1 MNTIHKLKLRPN
13 PFIDKFYGEFSFQ
26 RLEDIQFY
34 RNIIENGIL
43 TPLIIT
49 PSGFIISGNRRYYC
63 AMRTSKIKDLPVVI
77 MDINEDE
84 VDDYLVVSLQQ
95 YRIKT
100 DIQIAREY
108 EIIGRKYEIRR
119 GKGNEIRNAE
129 GKIERAKL
137 LENLSSVSETTI
149 KRILVSHK
157 LLMELDNLI
166 EEDAW
171 SKLTYI
177 RNDKKKEPNTI
188 FKELE
193 ARKAEREN
201 QKLSKKTNLLINNEF
216 FKIFNINS
224 RDLSNILDDNTIDC
238 VCTSPPYFSGIR
250 TYSED
255 NKEIKNSDFNDEL
268 EQLGHENT
276 PEEYIDKLV
285 VYIRECIR
293 VSKSTG
299 SIWINIA
306 DTRKGGKYYNVPEK
320 LLIALEKENI
330 TTAQKC
336 IWFKNN
342 PPYDN
347 NNVFQP
353 SMEHIFHF
361 VLDPKKYKWRDN
373 WFDEADEF
381 IGNITYGDKDKKRKF
396 RNVFIY
402 PTNKDERN
410 INDGSGFVSS
420 LIETNVINNS
430 YLNKLLRSKGY
441 SLQHNALYSFEI
453 PMICILSTT
462 DKNDSVLDIFS
473 GQSTSGLVAYAHGCR
488 YFGVELSGVYCA
500 QSIVRFEDFVLKNP
514 TISRIDN

>member
-1 MNTIHKLKLRPN
+1 MNTIHKSKLRPN

-34 RNIIENGIL
+34 SNILENGIL
-43 TPLIIT
+43 TPLLIT
-49 PSGFIISGNRRYYC
+49 PSGLIISGNRRYYC
-63 AMRTSKIKDLPVVI
+63 AMQSFKIKDIPVEI
-77 MDINEDE
+77 KDINDDE
-84 VDDYLVVSLQQ
+84 VDDYLLISLNQS
-95 YRIKT
+95 RIKT

-119 GKGNEIRNAE
+119 GKGNETRNAE
-129 GKIERAKL
+129 GKIERTKL

-157 LLMELDNLI
+157 LLMELDNLK

-171 SKLTYI
+171 VRLNSL
-177 RNDKKKEPNTI
+177 RNDRKKEPNTI

-193 ARKAEREN
+193 SRKAEREN
-201 QKLSKKTNLLINNEF
+201 QQIAKKSKPINNEF
-216 FKIFNINS
+216 FQIYNANCN
-224 RDLSNILDDNTIDC
+224 DLREMLDDNMINC
-238 VCTSPPYFSGIR
+238 VCTSPPYYSGIR
-250 TYSED
+250 TYSEN
-255 NKEIKNSDFNDEL
+255 NKEIKNTESKENL
-268 EQLGHENT
+268 EQLGHEDT
-276 PEEYIDKLV
+276 PEEYIDKMV
-285 VYIRECIR
+285 GYVRECIR
-293 VSKSTG
+293 VSKTTG

-306 DTRKGGKYYNVPEK
+306 DTRRGGKYFNVPEK

-347 NNVFQP
+347 NDVFQP

-402 PTNKDERN
+402 PSNKDERN
-410 INDGSGFVSS
+410 NNDGSGFVNS

-430 YLNKLLRSKGY
+430 YLKGLLESKGY
-441 SLQHNALYSFEI
+441 TLQHNALYLLEI

-473 GQSTSGLVAYAHGCR
+473 GQGTTGLIAYAHGCR
-488 YFGVELSGVYCA
+488 YYGIELSGVYSA
-500 QSIVRFEDFVLKNP
+500 QSIVRFEDFLLKNP
-514 TISRIDN
+514 QIRRLEN